1 MSFILKIL
9 ENLIDRHIR
18 GGVLAEKPL
27 HQNQY
32 AYRAGMSTETA
43 LFHIVK
49 RLEKSLEH
57 KEIALG
63 AFLDIEGAFDN
74 TSFKTIITA
83 ATEHG
88 LEETCCRWI
97 ELMLEGRLVHT
108 SLMGSSI
115 TAEVMRRCPQ
125 G

>member
-1 MSFILKIL
+1 M
-9 ENLIDRHIR
+9 EN
-18 GGVLAEKPL
+18 PL

-43 LFHIVK
+43 LFQVVK
-49 RLEKSLEH
+49 SLEKCLEH
-57 KEIALG
+57 KEIVLG

-83 ATEHG
+83 ARERG

-97 ELMLEGRLVHT
+97 EFMLRGRLVHFPY
-108 SLMGSSI
+108 G
-115 TAEVMRRCPQ
+115 
-125 G
+125 